1 MIFRQLFDRET
12 CTYTYVLGDPS
23 TRRAALVD
31 TVREHVG
38 RDLALLEE
46 LGLTLSAVMETHVHA
61 DHVTAA
67 GELRRRTG
75 ATCHVPRLGGAPCA
89 DVPLGDGD
97 VVRVGAVALR
107 VLATPG
113 HTSGCVSY
121 LVSAGDAEPDSVLT
135 GDALLIRGCGRT
147 DFQEGDAGRLWD
159 SVHTRLFGLPDAMR
173 VYPAHDYRGMTV
185 STIGEERR
193 HNPRLGG
200 TRTRPEFIA
209 LMAALDLPPP
219 ARIAEAL
226 PANRACGDAGNGAD
240 EAADA
245 GDAGPERM

>member
-1 MIFRQLFDRET
+1 MIFRQLFDRES
-12 CTYTYVLGDPS
+12 CTYTYVLGD
-23 TRRAALVD
+23 AASGHAVLVD

-38 RDLALLEE
+38 RDLELLDQ
-46 LGLTLSAVMETHVHA
+46 LGLKLTAVAETHVHA
-61 DHVTAA
+61 DHVTGA

-89 DVPLGDGD
+89 DVPRGDGD
-97 VVRVGAVALR
+97 VVRVGDIALR

-121 LVSAGDAEPDSVLT
+121 LVSQGEAAADRVLT

-147 DFQEGDAGRLWD
+147 DFQEGDSGRLWD
-159 SVHTRLFGLPDAMR
+159 SVHSRLFALPDATL
-173 VYPAHDYRGMTV
+173 VYPAHDYRGVTV
-185 STIGEERR
+185 STIGEEKR

-200 TRTRPEFIA
+200 ARTRPEFIQ

-219 ARIAEAL
+219 AKIAEAL
-226 PANRACGDAGNGAD
+226 PANRACGDAG
-240 EAADA
+240 A
-245 GDAGPERM
+245 GGPERM